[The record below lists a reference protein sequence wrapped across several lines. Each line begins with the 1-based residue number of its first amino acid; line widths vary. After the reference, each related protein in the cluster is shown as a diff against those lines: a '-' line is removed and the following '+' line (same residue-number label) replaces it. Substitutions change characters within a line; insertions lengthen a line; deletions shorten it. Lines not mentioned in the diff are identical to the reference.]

1 MKERCGCKIEMKE
14 GHYFPTGIRYCP
26 LHEAAPE
33 MAKALRRLADAS
45 AVVGDLDHAGAQVP
59 ADAWAE
65 LWAANCAARGVI
77 AKTER
82 S

>member
-1 MKERCGCKIEMKE
+1 MIEKCTCKVEFTARVGGEPVII
-14 GHYFPTGIRYCP
+14 FCP

-33 MAKALRRLADAS
+33 MVEALTRLADAS

-77 AKTER
+77 AKAER